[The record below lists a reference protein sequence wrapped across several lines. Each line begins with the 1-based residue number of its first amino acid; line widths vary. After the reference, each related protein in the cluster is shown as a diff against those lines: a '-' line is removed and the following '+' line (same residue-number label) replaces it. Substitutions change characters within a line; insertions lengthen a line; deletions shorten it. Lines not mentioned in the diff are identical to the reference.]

1 MVVGH
6 TFEGIV
12 RGCLPVGQ
20 AEGELEDGKGEGVE
34 PLQFSDAGG
43 IM

>member
-12 RGCLPVGQ
+12 RGFLPVGQ